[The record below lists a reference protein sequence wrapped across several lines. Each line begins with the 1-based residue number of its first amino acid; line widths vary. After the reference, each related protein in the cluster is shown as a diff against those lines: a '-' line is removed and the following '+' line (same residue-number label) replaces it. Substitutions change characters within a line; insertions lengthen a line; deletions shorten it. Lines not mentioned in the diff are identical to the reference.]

1 MWVYKHFSGEFTFIS
16 GLLIVNS
23 IWYEAQ
29 TELYEISE
37 VIFIYI
43 FLFIFSLWFASNG
56 VGFFLL
62 LVVHDVHTCKQNLSY
77 F

>member
-37 VIFIYI
+37 VIFIYLFI
-43 FLFIFSLWFASNG
+43 FLFFI
-56 VGFFLL
+56 
-62 LVVHDVHTCKQNLSY
+62 VVC
-77 F
+77 